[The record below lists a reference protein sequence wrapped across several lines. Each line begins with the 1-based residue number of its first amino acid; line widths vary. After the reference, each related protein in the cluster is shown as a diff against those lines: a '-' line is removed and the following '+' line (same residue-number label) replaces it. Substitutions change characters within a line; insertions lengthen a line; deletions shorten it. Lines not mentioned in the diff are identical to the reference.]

1 MYLFIVLYLY
11 TIFTTNI
18 LYKQYII
25 FLYFYNSLFITIL
38 SFISWNTTF
47 MLNLSYSLSEVF
59 RFGRKYPYK
68 IIRIFAPNSVIAT
81 IPVACF
87 WVWLKSQYSIST
99 ITTYNNYL
107 FLVKSAQRLICSISQ
122 SDFLQWLY
130 FYCSFW
136 LFKLL
141 TAYSTI

>member
-38 SFISWNTTF
+38 NFISWNTTF
-47 MLNLSYSLSEVF
+47 MLNLNYPLSAIF

-68 IIRIFAPNSVIAT
+68 IIRIFAPNSVIST
-81 IPVACF
+81 IPVDYL
-87 WVWLKSQYSIST
+87 WVRLKSQCSIST
-99 ITTYNNYL
+99 TTTYSNFLLL
-107 FLVKSAQRLICSISQ
+107 FKSAQTLICSISQ
-122 SDFLQWLY
+122 SDFLQALY